1 MKYNM
6 ATLYMTVGLPGSGKS
21 YYAKENFPNAYIASS
36 DKLREEL
43 WGDENKQGDN
53 EVLFNTLHRRIT
65 GNLLLDNDVVYD
77 ATNLN
82 AKRRRKY
89 LKTIEPEH
97 RKVCLFFLT
106 DIDIC
111 KERNKLRDRT
121 VPDEVIDKMYR
132 SIQIPQYSEGW
143 NEIRIIP
150 CFDDRKNYNISET
163 MDRLIEIPHDNPHHT
178 LSIGN
183 HICAA
188 TKYIIDNYS
197 LKFAGDIERLE
208 VLTEAM
214 FYHDIGKE
222 YTKSFVDSC
231 DKVTDIAHYYG
242 HEYISAYLYFLY
254 KFKKYSEE
262 NKMSEEEWKKE
273 LKRIFYVAYL
283 IENHMSLNSNHT
295 EKFLLGAKNKFG
307 KETFENLCII
317 NEADKVCG

>member
-197 LKFAGDIERLE
+197 LKFAGDIERLDI
-208 VLTEAM
+208 LTEAM

-222 YTKSFVDSC
+222 YTKSFVDSH

-295 EKFLLGAKNKFG
+295 EKFLLGAKKKFG

>member
-1 MKYNM
+1 M

-132 SIQIPQYSEGW
+132 SIQIPQYSDVSFCAFHSHLQ
-143 NEIRIIP
+143 IIH
-150 CFDDRKNYNISET
+150 CLFFFRQSQIFV
-163 MDRLIEIPHDNPHHT
+163 I
-178 LSIGN
+178 
-183 HICAA
+183 
-188 TKYIIDNYS
+188 
-197 LKFAGDIERLE
+197 
-208 VLTEAM
+208 
-214 FYHDIGKE
+214 
-222 YTKSFVDSC
+222 KSFLQNQNTVMTDRTQC
-231 DKVTDIAHYYG
+231 VLFLQLVTLPGI
-242 HEYISAYLYFLY
+242 
-254 KFKKYSEE
+254 
-262 NKMSEEEWKKE
+262 
-273 LKRIFYVAYL
+273 
-283 IENHMSLNSNHT
+283 
-295 EKFLLGAKNKFG
+295 
-307 KETFENLCII
+307 
-317 NEADKVCG
+317 

>member
-1 MKYNM
+1 MPKFNM
-6 ATLYMTVGLPGSGKS
+6 IIGIPGSGKTTFCKRFFKNVV
-21 YYAKENFPNAYIASS
+21 YLSS
-36 DKLREEL
+36 DNMRVAMFGFEDQTHN
-43 WGDENKQGDN
+43 GDVFTRMKAE
-53 EVLFNTLHRRIT
+53 TLEALKHGR
-65 GNLLLDNDVVYD
+65 DVVYD

-121 VPDEVIDKMYR
+121 VSDEVIDKMYR

-222 YTKSFVDSC
+222 YTKSFVDSH